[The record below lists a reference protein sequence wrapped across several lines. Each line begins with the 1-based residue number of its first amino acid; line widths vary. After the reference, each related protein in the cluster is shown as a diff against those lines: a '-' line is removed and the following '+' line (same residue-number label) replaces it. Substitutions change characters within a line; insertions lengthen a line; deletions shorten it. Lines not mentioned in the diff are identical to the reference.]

1 MRKMNTNKFLS
12 ATSLALTVVAFG
24 CSTNRYPG
32 NGEPTMTTPGYGAA
46 NQAVTPGS
54 SSGTEVNPPMASSF
68 VGVPQPNTD
77 AVAEAAA
84 QQAYR
89 GRVLGIVNP
98 GGVQAAPR
106 TAAAQF
112 TPPALLVNPQS
123 TINPSVSSPGVEAIA
138 GGAATTAADEALFQS
153 AVGSTGAVVTTPV
166 ASASASTAATAPL
179 AMAGAVGVGATP
191 AGGTV
196 MPSAALTA
204 PTTARATTASS
215 TARTVMIQ
223 QNPNGQVVVSN
234 MSSVPSTKASTATPS
249 GKK

>member
-1 MRKMNTNKFLS
+1 MRNMNTNRFLA
-12 ATSLALTVVAFG
+12 ATSLALTVAAFG

-32 NGEPTMTTPGYGAA
+32 NGEPAITTPGYGAA

-54 SSGTEVNPPMASSF
+54 SSGTEGNPPMASSF

-84 QQAYR
+84 QRAYR

-98 GGVQAAPR
+98 GGVQAAPL

-123 TINPSVSSPGVEAIA
+123 TINPSVSSPGIEAIA
-138 GGAATTAADEALFQS
+138 NGAATLAADEALFQS

-166 ASASASTAATAPL
+166 VSASPSTAAT
-179 AMAGAVGVGATP
+179 GAVGVGAAP
-191 AGGTV
+191 ASTV

-204 PTTARATTASS
+204 STTARATMASA
-215 TARTVMIQ
+215 TARAVMIQ
-223 QNPNGQVVVSN
+223 QNPNGQIVVSN
-234 MSSVPSTKASTATPS
+234 MSSVPSTKASTATS
-249 GKK
+249 SVKR

>member
-1 MRKMNTNKFLS
+1 MRKMNTNKFLAAS
-12 ATSLALTVVAFG
+12 SLALTVAAFG

-32 NGEPTMTTPGYGAA
+32 NGEPTITTPGYGAA

-54 SSGTEVNPPMASSF
+54 SSGTEGNPPMASSF

-98 GGVQAAPR
+98 GGVQAAPL

-123 TINPSVSSPGVEAIA
+123 TINPSVSSPGVAAIA
-138 GGAATTAADEALFQS
+138 SDASLAADEALFLS
-153 AVGSTGAVVTTPV
+153 AVGSTGA
-166 ASASASTAATAPL
+166 AATAATAPITV
-179 AMAGAVGVGATP
+179 AGAVGVGAAP
-191 AGGTV
+191 ASGTV
-196 MPSAALTA
+196 MPSAASTI
-204 PTTARATTASS
+204 PTGAKATTASA
-215 TARTVMIQ
+215 TARALMIQ
-223 QNPNGQVVVSN
+223 QNPNGQIVVSN
-234 MSSVPSTKASTATPS
+234 MSSVPSTKASTTTPS
-249 GKK
+249 VKR